1 VSGPA
6 YSEAELDTLARMY
19 VEGASWEDM
28 VATLGRTRKSLS
40 VRLVD
45 LRKERLIGVRPKA
58 HKSVAERLNEI
69 GNAPAIRLDGDDI
82 LVRATLAEGGFP
94 RAVVTVHGTVWV
106 GPDRKPWR
114 RYPTQRLGGRR
125 KAA

>member
-1 VSGPA
+1 MSGPA

-40 VRLVD
+40 VRMVE
-45 LRKERLIGVRPKA
+45 LRRERKIGVRPK
-58 HKSVAERLNEI
+58 SNPSFAERLETI
-69 GNAPAIRLDGDDI
+69 SLGPPISLDRDDD

-94 RAVVTVHGTVWV
+94 RAVITPHGTVWV

-114 RYPTQRLGGRR
+114 HYPTQRLGGRR